1 MTRTTRHAIPFILVG
16 TMAVATLA
24 AALESAATSSLAI
37 GHYEPLPKGMLLHG
51 PILFTRL
58 RASQLATVR
67 LTPSLAARIAEAS
80 VGDDSHSRVVL
91 DSLGGYVNKNQI
103 IHDWVGTTTFVP
115 RAVPS
120 YIVRFFEPQLVT
132 PTPSD
137 NHYWNVVVNAE
148 SGTII
153 VAFTYD

>member
-1 MTRTTRHAIPFILVG
+1 
-16 TMAVATLA
+16 
-24 AALESAATSSLAI
+24 
-37 GHYEPLPKGMLLHG
+37 MLLHG

-80 VGDDSHSRVVL
+80 VGDDSDSRVVL

-120 YIVRFFEPQLVT
+120 YIVRIFEPQLVT

-137 NHYWNVVVNAE
+137 NHYWNVVVNAQ